1 MMRPQ
6 RDDTS
11 RLLVE
16 SAPLGCYLVNMTNML
31 KKAVER
37 ASALPED
44 EQDAIASILLD
55 EIEDEARW
63 RVSFANSQ
71 QALARLAAQARAEV
85 ARGDVL
91 PFDPGSK
98 RE

>member
-1 MMRPQ
+1 
-6 RDDTS
+6 
-11 RLLVE
+11 
-16 SAPLGCYLVNMTNML
+16 MTKLL

-44 EQDAIASILLD
+44 EQDAIASIILE

-63 RVSFANSQ
+63 RASFANSQ
-71 QALARLAAQARAEV
+71 QALARPADRARAEIAQV
-85 ARGDVL
+85 DVL
-91 PFDPGSK
+91 PFDPASK